1 MSVQLERLSE
11 NQVKLTVE
19 VSSQEFDVALDKA
32 FEKVVK
38 EIKADGFRPGKMPKN
53 VFISRYGWTSLYQD
67 ALQFV
72 FEDTYPKAIMEA
84 KVYPT
89 DEPKVD
95 LDYTKLEKG
104 KGFTYTAEVDVW
116 PEVRLGEYKGIKVKP
131 LSTKVSKKD
140 VDEAVKKVLD
150 SKVENMVKETAAEK
164 GDTVVIDFE
173 GFVDGVAFEGGKAD
187 NYPLELGSNSFIPGF
202 EDQLIGALPGANVD
216 VNVTFPKDYHES
228 LAGKDA
234 TFKVIVHEVKGKVYP
249 ELNDELVEELEIKDI
264 TTVDTYLEYVKEDLK
279 KQKEQAAENHLVN
292 SLVEAVCKASYA
304 EFPES
309 LIKSEVENQVK
320 RVEEQAKQ
328 YHMPVEV
335 LLQYSGVASMDDFK
349 KGAEDYA
356 RKSFLQ
362 ELVIDK
368 IMELENIDATP
379 EEVEAEY
386 NRLANGDN
394 KKLYE
399 LKKQYKPSQVAY
411 QLKANKVV
419 DILKANAITSTTKKT
434 AEVAEEKP
442 AAKKAPAKKAATK
455 EEKPA
460 AKKAPAKKAAT
471 KEEKPAAKKA
481 PAKKTTKAEK

>member
-1 MSVQLERLSE
+1 MSVQVERLSE
-11 NQVKLTVE
+11 NSVKLTVE
-19 VSSQEFDVALDKA
+19 VSAQEFDVALDKA

-38 EIKADGFRPGKMPKN
+38 EIKADGFRPGKMPKTIF
-53 VFISRYGWTSLYQD
+53 VQRYGWQSLYQD

-72 FEDTYPKAIMEA
+72 FEETYPKAIMEA

-95 LDYTKLEKG
+95 LDYASLEKG

-116 PEVRLGEYKGIKVKP
+116 PEVHLGEYKGIKVKP
-131 LSTKVSKKD
+131 LSTRVVKKD

-234 TFKVIVHEVKGKVYP
+234 TFKVTVHEVKGKVYP
-249 ELNDELVEELEIKDI
+249 ELNDELVKELEISGI
-264 TTVDTYLEYVKEDLK
+264 ETVDAYLEHVKEDLK
-279 KQKEQAAENHLVN
+279 KQKEQAAESHLVN

-304 EFPES
+304 EFPQS
-309 LIKSEVENQVK
+309 LIDSEVANQVK
-320 RVEEQAKQ
+320 RVEDQAKQ
-328 YHMPVEV
+328 YRMPVEV
-335 LLQYSGVASMDDFK
+335 LLQYSGMASMEDFK
-349 KGAEDYA
+349 KGAEEYA

-368 IMELENIDATP
+368 IMELENVEASN

-386 NRLANGDN
+386 NKIAGGDN
-394 KKLYE
+394 KKLAE
-399 LKKQYKPSQVAY
+399 VKKQYRPSQVAY
-411 QLKANKVV
+411 QIKANKVV
-419 DILKANAITSTTKKT
+419 EILKANAVTSAKK
-434 AEVAEEKP
+434 EEK
-442 AAKKAPAKKAATK
+442 AVEK
-455 EEKPA
+455 EEKP
-460 AKKAPAKKAAT
+460 
-471 KEEKPAAKKA
+471 AKKA
-481 PAKKTTKAEK
+481 PAKKTVEKEEKPAKKAPTKKAAEKEEKPAKKATTKKAVKEEK